1 MNTPFIQSSSLKVPP
16 PIWAG
21 VVGVFWILLNMS
33 LAFMHFLM
41 GYMGGF
47 SAGAAGFLGQQAQAE
62 RFALWVMLSALYYL
76 IQLSFQAPLTCGF
89 FQQKRWA
96 YGLYLWS
103 VGPLILLS
111 LMLRIVAPA
120 GKMLGNMSPLL
131 LISLSTVGWFLIL
144 GLTVLQLFLV
154 LRSKDYLVN

>member
-1 MNTPFIQSSSLKVPP
+1 MY
-16 PIWAG
+16 
-21 VVGVFWILLNMS
+21 LLT
-33 LAFMHFLM
+33 
-41 GYMGGF
+41 GYIGGF
-47 SAGAAGFLGQQAQAE
+47 SAGAAGFLVQQTQAE
-62 RFALWVMLSALYYL
+62 RIAVWVMLSALYYL

-111 LMLRIVAPA
+111 LMLRIVAPS
-120 GKMLGNMSPLL
+120 GEMLGNMSPLP
-131 LISLSTVGWFLIL
+131 LISLSTVGCIFIL
-144 GLTVLQLFLV
+144 GLNVLQLFLV